1 MFIVMGKDRVKVAS
15 AFLSEDRKS
24 VSGFREDG
32 SRVILLEGVNFEN
45 VWLENEKGE
54 RVQFQVKPNTD
65 EELELADLKQQ
76 LKELTE
82 KMQQMT
88 EEKTVMDS

>member
-1 MFIVMGKDRVKVAS
+1 MFIVMGKDRVEVAS
-15 AFLSEDRKS
+15 AFLSEDKKS

-45 VWLENEKGE
+45 VWLENEQGE
-54 RVQFQVKPNTD
+54 RVEFQVKPNTD
-65 EELELADLKQQ
+65 EELADLKQQ

-82 KMQQMT
+82 KMQEMT
-88 EEKTVMDS
+88 EEKTVIGS